1 MPMKISENKYAQTF
15 TYESAQIKLFS
26 RLLEFKLGKLFA
38 KYANT
43 PQYETFY
50 GPILHQIVVVISFIS
65 NTAATF
71 ASFDCANQKDVLL
84 CRKSF
89 RQKSN
94 CFAV

>member
-1 MPMKISENKYAQTF
+1 MFRQGCVFFHLSLILLSGLNYGKVLPNMPTHPNMK
-15 TYESAQIKLFS
+15 L
-26 RLLEFKLGKLFA
+26 
-38 KYANT
+38 
-43 PQYETFY
+43 FY
-50 GPILHQIVVVISFIS
+50 GPILHHIVVVISFIS